1 MRKNNNAENEV
12 SVNAEST
19 GSVNAESEVS
29 VNTENEVS
37 VCSLSIDRS
46 YRYFADLKSWAIIKI
61 FLLDFVDFLYVE
73 RFFTKHRR
81 FQAT

>member
-1 MRKNNNAENEV
+1 MNAESTG

-46 YRYFADLKSWAIIKI
+46 YRYFADLKSWDITKL

-73 RFFTKHRR
+73 RFFPKHRR

>member
-1 MRKNNNAENEV
+1 MNAESAASVNTETEV
-12 SVNAEST
+12 SVNAE
-19 GSVNAESEVS
+19 NEAS

-46 YRYFADLKSWAIIKI
+46 YRYFADLKSWVITKL
-61 FLLDFVDFLYVE
+61 FLLDFVNFLYVE
-73 RFFTKHRR
+73 RFFPKHRR